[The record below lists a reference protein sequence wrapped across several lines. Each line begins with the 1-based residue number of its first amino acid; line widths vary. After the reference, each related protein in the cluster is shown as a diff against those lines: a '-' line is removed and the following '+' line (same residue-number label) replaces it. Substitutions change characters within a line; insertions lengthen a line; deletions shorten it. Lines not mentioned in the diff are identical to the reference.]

1 MLGLFGTLSMA
12 NRALQTQRNGTEVAG
27 HNLANVNTPGYSRQR
42 VAIETS
48 FPVPSEF
55 GPQGTGADAVAIVQ
69 LRDAL
74 IDRQVVSETSVR
86 GAYESKQQAL
96 QLAQAAL
103 GQLIDRQATGVEGS
117 AAASGIGG
125 QHGIA
130 ETLSDLF
137 NAFQSLSTDPT
148 SSSERQALILKAQD
162 LATRFNQVS
171 GGLSNLR
178 SSLDDSLN
186 SDVAQANSALND
198 LAKLN
203 DQIIVTEAGGQGK
216 ANDLRDI
223 RQQKIEELAK
233 LVKIDTTANANGGVD
248 IAVDGD
254 INAAIGIG
262 GGVNL
267 HQFGQF
273 FDLLL
278 ANVPQVVCFAL
289 AARFG
294 DDDLVVQF
302 GEIVERAIGLR
313 DVAVQGVVEGG
324 AQVGEA
330 AGDLVEPG
338 GEILRLQDERLP
350 FRGGSWIGGKA
361 LKGVEQIGQG
371 FGDAMLAADAAGGGG
386 TFGAG
391 GLAVD
396 ELAEGGL
403 GQLQRL
409 LLRFVSA
416 AHTGLA
422 DDLPVD
428 ERVAQLHDGHGV
440 GAGALRAEFRG
451 DREGRFDGDALAGI
465 TWGID
470 IGQVMAG
477 HFRSVALGLQR
488 TVGHAECA
496 EKSEHTFSLSL
507 SAQPTASYSGGVGS
521 ACNWRSPC
529 SLYTWVSRAG
539 KSMPRKRCIKSTD
552 RLRTRW
558 FCRARCW
565 TRWRRALFSSTN
577 DCRSGR

>member
-103 GQLIDRQATGVEGS
+103 GQLIDRQATGAEGS

-248 IAVDGD
+248 IAVDG
-254 INAAIGIG
+254 
-262 GGVNL
+262 VT
-267 HQFGQF
+267 
-273 FDLLL
+273 
-278 ANVPQVVCFAL
+278 
-289 AARFG
+289 
-294 DDDLVVQF
+294 LVSGNKVLDSL
-302 GEIVERAIGLR
+302 ETY
-313 DVAVQGVVEGG
+313 D
-324 AQVGEA
+324 
-330 AGDLVEPG
+330 
-338 GEILRLQDERLP
+338 
-350 FRGGSWIGGKA
+350 
-361 LKGVEQIGQG
+361 
-371 FGDAMLAADAAGGGG
+371 AGGGQLLVRTATGG
-386 TFGAG
+386 TSLNLTGGSIQGTLDARDNDLATLQTNLDTLAG
-391 GLAVD
+391 TLISEVNAVHATGYGLAGTTGENFFTGTNAAD
-396 ELAEGGL
+396 LA
-403 GQLQRL
+403 
-409 LLRFVSA
+409 VNSN
-416 AHTGLA
+416 LA
-422 DDLPVD
+422 DDPSKIQASGIAGAVGDNTVAVGLAQLVNKNQPALANQTLL
-428 ERVAQLHDGHGV
+428 ESYGQSVAQLGH
-440 GAGALRAEFRG
+440 
-451 DREGRFDGDALAGI
+451 
-465 TWGID
+465 
-470 IGQVMAG
+470 
-477 HFRSVALGLQR
+477 
-488 TVGHAECA
+488 
-496 EKSEHTFSLSL
+496 SL
-507 SAQPTASYSGGVGS
+507 
-521 ACNWRSPC
+521 N
-529 SLYTWVSRAG
+529 
-539 KSMPRKRCIKSTD
+539 
-552 RLRTRW
+552 
-558 FCRARCW
+558 
-565 TRWRRALFSSTN
+565 STN
-577 DCRSGR
+577 AQLDNQHIVENMLLRQRDSVSGVSLDEEMTDLIKFQRAFEASAKLITTIDEMLQTVVDLKR